1 CPASSFYFNGQCY
14 FAAKQPQHRVLGQQ
28 LCAGIRWMD
37 RGRLFLPRS
46 FEDNIIV
53 SMSALQFAG
62 SLTSEFMVHL
72 GLVRDGSG
80 WAIEGSPSAKIKW
93 SFWEP
98 FQSQPEHTLALANL
112 SRMSWWGSAN
122 STISA
127 HVICEITAARTRLAG
142 STPENVS
149 LFEAVKRCLDGS
161 FVADCNYV
169 RQSGQQFVLTKKPER
184 DFHAFSNE
192 VLNSSV
198 GVLVFCRLPED
209 EKVFQRFGSI
219 NRVSKPAVSTT
230 GLPLFTSTF
239 WTGTRLTLILPKKYL
254 LQSMLMLNFIPN
266 ILFVSQDLNFV
277 MEFYNYNA
285 KSWDM
290 TSNDLKLGQPAPIKI
305 PKSTIFTPV
314 YYLIVNLA
322 YTNKLR
328 LTTTW
333 DRSLG
338 IKMDLFA
345 ICNGTQSVTLEHP
358 YHGSATLPC
367 FRNSLVVYQKLS
379 PNLETGRTPVDY
391 RTGFALGRPA
401 MDFNFT
407 QADQMSFWNGLD
419 FLELLPT
426 YFARTRQVCR
436 VQRVVGR
443 VSSGGYPMHAK
454 DCRTG
459 TLDEYTFVELN
470 NAQFGLFSNL
480 SCAQP
485 LSPWWQSQCDGKN
498 LIKLAKDSN
507 GAPRWMPDLPAD
519 NGVSVRMRLFAPSMI
534 PKATESDQVSDACTM
549 DAECSSENMT
559 VCIPRGSAL
568 TPQCGCA
575 NLQDQ
580 SQPVCT
586 ITVDMSI
593 VAFNVTF
600 DPVPVRGCASRYTAT
615 IHLKHASGSADI
627 PEAAPP
633 KVLAN
638 FFSYFL
644 NKSSSVYPP
653 VDQEFYLQHNPVT
666 VIEGNLQGSYKLY
679 EEFEFVITA
688 NFTMPE
694 GGQCVSASYL
704 CIGFSASENETVRDS
719 DPTNNALCVEIDSLK
734 ECQPLGDTELT
745 NYTLLHLTPNPL
757 VRHQNVSVGY
767 HLSVHTRNVSSGIQG
782 SVNDNNFIVLLH
794 LTISNC
800 QNLAGNDG
808 HVKSCLAESLSR
820 IEMRAANESVFKSRY
835 VSGDTF
841 SVSVHAPLFEISQN
855 QCNKTTHFCVLLTSS
870 VNSSYSESNFSNS
883 LACHPVETFCTV
895 FSDIALQT
903 VAPLRNAS
911 NPWVPE
917 YRHTASFLF
926 VLQLVNGSKIDP
938 VLSPSINFEPNISI
952 IFQNASYA
960 PLVMEGIECV
970 EEDRTQGMEV
980 GQLAYVVCDA
990 VFFLSFQQCTAEQV
1004 TLRAGMI
1011 NPENPSYAETNL
1023 ENNWNEIE
1031 ISNIF
1036 NCAGLKIDSW
1046 RAIHDN
1052 FTMPGVAAKFQIAW
1066 SLGTYM
1072 DCVISVQD
1080 GYSAT
1085 WNWKINGSID
1095 SYRNYKFTVSHVL
1108 NQPYGEYF
1116 VNYSCSNEISHFKET
1131 NIILLNPNLNTSL
1144 TITTLYERMPAPN
1157 NVTFLFRTNGTGDGY
1172 LKFNCNFTFY
1182 SDSVKFYQDLK
1193 LYYDFPLSISHVYDL
1208 EQSSVTSNVQ
1218 CWNSGGNYTENFDLL
1233 FYAAFQISG
1242 VKISVNKSV
1251 LLTGE
1256 QFPVQLTVQNGTD
1269 VTYTVNMTDGTSQ
1282 VIVHPEPLSY
1292 TEPVN
1297 ITHSFNDPGVYDIH
1311 VLASSPINEES
1322 SILSGI
1328 IVQNTVTLM
1337 TQPEY
1342 FSAKAP
1348 QFDFPLTHTGAVPT
1362 NVTCKFIFSEAE
1374 LNRTVRLQNFSEPVV
1389 LDCPSH
1395 LITEEMTLSVH
1406 CWNLVS
1412 QYAKN
1417 STVVCNE
1424 PVSGLTANAS
1434 HVFVQT
1440 GQNLTITIQVSNG
1453 TSVQFTTS
1461 FGDSSPEKVKTYSS
1475 KYAASSETR
1484 LAHLYSAAGNYTV
1497 IVNASNPVSW
1507 QTAQINPIVVL
1518 NPLINVSVTYRQTV
1532 LWPFEGAEFV
1542 INNEPN
1548 MQAGLVV
1555 CDFGFST
1562 YGSKRIFIE
1571 NLTDSSNAVV
1581 TFKYSVEAIGTQRVS
1596 MSCWNP
1602 LSIDGIERNFSIVVL
1617 KDSVKIAN
1625 FSTNGTVWLGTPVEF
1640 VLDMTSFPNDTCIL
1654 VYYNQTSLI
1663 NEIFGAHNS
1672 CRSIAT
1678 PNSPAYTQVSPS
1690 NLRITWKRDQSKVG
1704 VYSVLVFAYNN
1715 VSNDSAQTFATVIDI
1730 PCYKPRLRLF
1740 DSDASPLQVSS
1751 VQTIRRSEQ
1760 INLTAVAPYNCSK
1773 LTNISTYWTIIAVQS
1788 STQLPLC
1795 TDNSDQCLVQRRMLP
1810 YGLYNVSF
1818 TADLTVD
1825 AAMAETVWILLNV
1838 SKTPLSLEAITGPE
1852 YVSFNQTFVLNAS
1865 ATATDFDVEDG
1876 DLSGMTFQWSCF
1888 RPEDIPSQTEAR
1900 ALSELR
1906 GCFGN
1911 GPGVVYLGNASIA
1924 GSLTVN
1930 SFDLVPNASYVFR
1943 VRLTKDTREV
1953 WQSKT
1958 VFVESQPKPVGRLDC
1973 EQNCGAKVVAK
1984 RPLVYRLVCEQN
1996 CGHKFFAVSS
2006 NLTIVRLGVSG
2017 DEIEGTRQSS
2027 SDGQELSISAGTL
2040 MESSYYRVMGQLW
2053 NLGQETSYLVANIT
2067 VNGPPVGGTCRVD
2080 PPGVVNM
2087 RTLAHLTCANW
2098 TEFGAF
2104 VAPLAYSATL
2114 FRWDPTESPTRF
2126 DSSSASFPT
2135 VLLPVGASSGL
2146 GSIEFKIA
2154 DSLGAEAIFTINI
2167 SISALTGTSSELL
2180 SLLEK
2185 LLHPLDSII
2194 ASLFAS
2200 GDYSAAA
2207 VTLKSIALAMNAWN
2221 EDAYGAA
2228 LSPDDLAAFQLRM
2241 TAMRLKYLNFVNAL
2255 PFNFSDALQVTT
2267 ILLRFGVNSTSQL
2280 DIPGQELA
2288 AKTLRKVIEQAR
2300 IERANLSHKASEE
2313 IQDNQLK
2320 SGLSIWNASGFWAGN
2335 YSNRSMVKGV
2345 MLKTLDCIDSIGLL
2359 ALESVSNFTKV
2370 EPGFALMGITQD
2382 VQDANVTGAKVE
2394 TDMGSVSLPRFS
2406 AADPSG
2412 KCNITFMM
2420 SAADP
2425 YHWSQSESKVTTSFL
2440 RGRSQ
2445 GCSFYDFPP
2454 SRGRSR
2460 RSASSSP
2467 TYEMQLA
2474 GAQVPLL
2481 RVAKTP
2487 TDKWLMMYHSFNAT
2501 GEVVQLVIQPDAGHQ
2516 LEVFLHEGTAPDPL
2530 NYTLHRVVPQSLN
2543 STNDTATKELIFIP
2557 ADMFSIN
2564 QTVFVGCYA
2573 WDSGV
2578 DEWRLLDSAKCQ
2590 ASEQTAVARPAFK
2603 VNLFGSIGAGI
2614 SFVPNTIDF
2623 GELFENWQGKLSES
2637 RAVLSVVIVLWVLF
2651 IPLAVLLRRMDLRDA
2666 QKFQFLPL
2674 KDEREQKG
2682 FVYKIEV
2689 FNGSKRGYEVPVGVF
2704 ISVKGLNASE
2714 LLRTLDDGERRNFE
2728 SGGVDNFLMTT
2739 KAHLGDIRSICL
2751 TFDKTE
2757 SGAGRWYVS
2766 RLIVTDCTNDNK
2778 YIFVIEDWLSPG
2790 IDSAVNCASSIDLK
2804 FSKNLVRNHLS
2815 RRMQDDHIWFSMLR
2829 RKVDTNFSRLQR
2841 LGVCWSLL
2849 FMTMIANAMWYEVAD
2864 SSSEAFRIGP
2874 VKVSYGSLITSI
2886 LGALTVLPVSMATV
2900 LLFLKSKRQ
2909 PQHIEPAQRYRPQS
2923 SRSRRVINSD
2933 AATTEDETES
2943 EEEEKTWISKFSLPH
2958 WCQYVGWV
2966 LLVLSVLTAGVF
2978 IVFYAMDWGKEKSEG
2993 WLLAFFFSFF
3003 ETVLLLQPLKV
3014 LAVGLV
3020 LALLMRKDYDSMDAH
3035 SVRVREIHDGRE
3047 KFMLLQD
3054 VLASQSNDA
3063 LRKKAKSTAIS
3074 IGLNLAYLFLLYCVC
3089 YGSMDPVVF
3098 HLNNGLKMRL
3108 TVNQPSPQFSLD
3120 KVQKW
3125 EDIHTW
3131 LNRTVLPNLYPTVAA
3146 NGQPLSEAEQK
3157 FISDGVGFRLG
3168 RVKLRQLR
3176 VRPVWRDSLAVSAE
3190 YSAST
3195 EDRSCYGIGWR
3206 TQLPCNHTGSG
3217 LDAAFHARTVTP
3229 WPTWGTY
3236 NSYSGR
3242 GYVLDLPNN
3251 FSKALSLL
3259 QEATHCHWID
3269 NYTRAVLLE
3278 CSLFYPD
3285 TNFFTSVSILTELPP
3300 FGGALSSASLRS
3312 TSLYRYIGA
3321 SGALRLCAELL
3332 AAAITLVLLLLQL
3345 RSCWLQGF
3353 SKHFSNPWNVSHLL
3367 TNLTMI
3373 AGLVFLLLRSF
3384 ATVAALESMQ
3394 NSNSGNLE
3402 TVMFFDESFYY
3413 CLGIAMFLVQIG
3425 FLNLVRYSR
3434 SLAHL
3439 SGTLRNSLSELR
3451 SFFWVFL
3458 VIFLAFAFIANLVLG
3473 PVDGEYRSLMQTMIT
3488 QLSVM
3493 LGKFNATFEDSRS
3506 ALYKILFFSY
3516 TFTIVFIV
3524 LNIFVVLLNESY
3536 ADATNSSDDEQQQ
3549 EAFQVVDTVIQSF
3562 KSIFRLERQPQYC
3575 DFGMDSRLLTLMEKF
3590 EEMQHALEAAVFD
3603 KRG

>member
-1 CPASSFYFNGQCY
+1 IDQ
-14 FAAKQPQHRVLGQQ
+14 
-28 LCAGIRWMD
+28 
-37 RGRLFLPRS
+37 
-46 FEDNIIV
+46 
-53 SMSALQFAG
+53 
-62 SLTSEFMVHL
+62 
-72 GLVRDGSG
+72 
-80 WAIEGSPSAKIKW
+80 
-93 SFWEP
+93 
-98 FQSQPEHTLALANL
+98 
-112 SRMSWWGSAN
+112 
-122 STISA
+122 
-127 HVICEITAARTRLAG
+127 
-142 STPENVS
+142 
-149 LFEAVKRCLDGS
+149 
-161 FVADCNYV
+161 
-169 RQSGQQFVLTKKPER
+169 
-184 DFHAFSNE
+184 
-192 VLNSSV
+192 
-198 GVLVFCRLPED
+198 
-209 EKVFQRFGSI
+209 
-219 NRVSKPAVSTT
+219 
-230 GLPLFTSTF
+230 
-239 WTGTRLTLILPKKYL
+239 
-254 LQSMLMLNFIPN
+254 
-266 ILFVSQDLNFV
+266 
-277 MEFYNYNA
+277 
-285 KSWDM
+285 
-290 TSNDLKLGQPAPIKI
+290 
-305 PKSTIFTPV
+305 
-314 YYLIVNLA
+314 
-322 YTNKLR
+322 
-328 LTTTW
+328 
-333 DRSLG
+333 
-338 IKMDLFA
+338 A

-358 YHGSATLPC
+358 YLGSATLPC

-391 RTGFALGRPA
+391 RTGFALDRPA

-407 QADQMSFWNGLD
+407 QADQMSFWTGLD

-426 YFARTRQVCR
+426 YFASQWPLTLRLEATNSQGLGKYVECKEWW
-436 VQRVVGR
+436 VGSR
-443 VSSGGYPMHAK
+443 AGGYPMHAK

-498 LIKLAKDSN
+498 LVKLAADSN

-519 NGVSVRMRLFAPSMI
+519 NGVSVRMRLFAPKMI
-534 PKATESDQVSDACTM
+534 PKATESGQVSDACTM

-580 SQPVCT
+580 GQPVCT

-615 IHLKHASGSADI
+615 IRLKHASGSADI

-633 KVLAN
+633 TVLAN

-719 DPTNNALCVEIDSLK
+719 DPTNNAFCMDIDSVK
-734 ECQPLGDTELT
+734 VCQPIGDTEIS
-745 NYTLLHLTPNPL
+745 NFTLFHLSPNPL
-757 VRHQNVSVGY
+757 VRHENVSVSY
-767 HLSVHTRNVSSGIQG
+767 HLSVLVKNLNSPIMSSEYE
-782 SVNDNNFIVLLH
+782 NNFMALLY
-794 LTISNC
+794 LVTSDC
-800 QNLAGNDG
+800 QNLEGSESQT
-808 HVKSCLAESLSR
+808 KLCLSNSVFNVELKTT
-820 IEMRAANESVFKSRY
+820 NESVFKSGY
-835 VSGDTF
+835 TSGDTF

-870 VNSSYSESNFSNS
+870 VNSSYSESNISNS
-883 LACHPVETFCTV
+883 LACHPVETFCTII
-895 FSDIALQT
+895 SDAALET
-903 VAPLRNAS
+903 VALLPNATD
-911 NPWVPE
+911 PWVPE
-917 YRHTASFLF
+917 YRHTASFSFGVRL
-926 VLQLVNGSKIDP
+926 LSGSKIDP
-938 VLSPSINFEPNISI
+938 VLSPSINFEPNISFL
-952 IFQNASYA
+952 FQNASTA
-960 PLVMEGIECV
+960 PLVMEGINCIEK
-970 EEDRTQGMEV
+970 DRTQGIQLV
-980 GQLAYVVCDA
+980 GQIANVICDA
-990 VFFLSFQQCTAEQV
+990 AFLLTFQQCTTEQV
-1004 TLRAGMI
+1004 TLRVGMI
-1011 NPENPSYAETNL
+1011 NSDNPSYVDTNL
-1023 ENNWNEIE
+1023 ENNWKDIT
-1031 ISNIF
+1031 ISKVF
-1036 NCAGLKIDSW
+1036 DCAGLKITGPK
-1046 RAIHDN
+1046 AKN
-1052 FTMPGVAAKFQIAW
+1052 PQFTLSNVAATFELYWI
-1066 SLGTYM
+1066 SGTYM
-1072 DCVISVQD
+1072 DCVIFIQD
-1080 GYSAT
+1080 GYNAT
-1085 WNWKINGSID
+1085 WNWKRNGSID
-1095 SYRNYKFTVSHVL
+1095 SYRKYRFTVSHVL
-1108 NQPYGEYF
+1108 NQPYGEYL
-1116 VNYSCSNEISHFKET
+1116 VNYSCSNEISQFEET
-1131 NIILLNPNLNTSL
+1131 KLILVSPNPASLLN
-1144 TITTLYERMPAPN
+1144 ITTSYERLPEPN
-1157 NVTFLFRTNGTGDGY
+1157 NVTFVFGTLTAAQGY
-1172 LKFNCNFTFY
+1172 LKLNCTFTFY
-1182 SDSVKFYQDLK
+1182 SGAAQSYQDIKFY
-1193 LYYDFPLSISHVYDL
+1193 FEVPLSFSYIYQPGKSV
-1208 EQSSVTSNVQ
+1208 VTSNVR
-1218 CWNSGGNYTENFDLL
+1218 CTNPGGAYSKNFELRLYTPFE
-1233 FYAAFQISG
+1233 IEG
-1242 VKISVNKSV
+1242 VEIKINKSV
-1251 LLTGE
+1251 LLTSE
-1256 QFPVQLTVQNGTD
+1256 QFPLQLTVQNGTD

-1282 VIVHPEPLSY
+1282 VIVHPEPVSY
-1292 TEPVN
+1292 AQPIN
-1297 ITHSFNDPGVYDIH
+1297 ITHTFNAPGVYDIH
-1311 VLASSPINEES
+1311 VLASSPMNNES
-1322 SILSGI
+1322 STVSGI
-1328 IVQNTVTLM
+1328 IVQNPIAAVA
-1337 TQPEY
+1337 QSAY
-1342 FSAKAP
+1342 FHTATP
-1348 QFDFPLTHTGAVPT
+1348 TIYFPVTHTGAVPT
-1362 NVTCKFIFSEAE
+1362 NVSCKVNLAAGPQFSL
-1374 LNRTVRLQNFSEPVV
+1374 LNQFQYVSASKSTETVTLE
-1389 LDCPSH
+1389 CPPH
-1395 LITEEMTLSVH
+1395 LITEEMTLSVR

-1434 HVFVQT
+1434 HVFVQP
-1440 GQNLTITIQVSNG
+1440 GQNLSITIRVSNG
-1453 TSVQFTTS
+1453 TSVEFTTR
-1461 FGDSSPEKVKTYSS
+1461 FADSTPNSVTFHPS
-1475 KYAASSETR
+1475 KYASSNETV
-1484 LAHLYSAAGNYTV
+1484 LAHSYSTAGNYTV

-1507 QTAQINPIVVL
+1507 QTAQISPIVVL
-1518 NPLINVSVTYRQTV
+1518 NPLVNVSVTYRQSV

-1555 CDFGFST
+1555 CDFEFST

-1581 TFKYSVEAIGTQRVS
+1581 TFEYSVEAIGTQRVS

-1602 LSIDGIERNFSIVVL
+1602 LSIDGLERNFSIVVL

-1640 VLDMTSFPNDTCIL
+1640 VLDMTSFPNDTCIHM
-1654 VYYNQTSLI
+1654 YYNQTSLI

-1690 NLRITWKRDQSKVG
+1690 TLRITWKRDLSKVG

-1740 DSDASPLQVSS
+1740 DSDSSSLQVSS

-1773 LTNISTYWTIIAVQS
+1773 LTNISTYWTIIAEQS

-1818 TADLTVD
+1818 TAELTVD
-1825 AAMAETVWILLNV
+1825 AAMAETAWILLNV

-1888 RPEDIPSQTEAR
+1888 RPEESDSANTISIPSQTEAR

-1911 GPGVVYLGNASIA
+1911 GPGVVYSGNASIA

-1996 CGHKFFAVSS
+1996 CGHKFFTVSS

-2080 PPGVVNM
+2080 PPGVVNI

-2135 VLLPVGASSGL
+2135 VLLPVGASNGL
-2146 GSIEFKIA
+2146 GSIEFKIT
-2154 DSLGAEAIFTINI
+2154 DSFYAEAIFTVNI

-2180 SLLEK
+2180 SDLEGLLD
-2185 LLHPLDSII
+2185 PANSIV
-2194 ASLFAS
+2194 SRFLSS

-2221 EDAYGAA
+2221 EDAQGAA
-2228 LSPDDLAAFQLRM
+2228 LSPDDLAAFQLQM
-2241 TAMRLKYLNFVNAL
+2241 ATMRLKYLKFVDAF
-2255 PFNFSDALQVTT
+2255 PFNFSSDALQMTT
-2267 ILLRFGVNSTSQL
+2267 SLLRLGVNTSSQL
-2280 DIPGQELA
+2280 DVVGQELA

-2454 SRGRSR
+2454 SHGRSR

-2564 QTVFVGCYA
+2564 QTVFVGVRKLGCSRDSSGSLTCSNCTLLYHLGISTQQCYA

-2886 LGALTVLPVSMATV
+2886 L
-2900 LLFLKSKRQ
+2900 
-2909 PQHIEPAQRYRPQS
+2909 
-2923 SRSRRVINSD
+2923 
-2933 AATTEDETES
+2933 
-2943 EEEEKTWISKFSLPH
+2943 
-2958 WCQYVGWV
+2958 
-2966 LLVLSVLTAGVF
+2966 
-2978 IVFYAMDWGKEKSEG
+2978 
-2993 WLLAFFFSFF
+2993 
-3003 ETVLLLQPLKV
+3003 
-3014 LAVGLV
+3014 
-3020 LALLMRKDYDSMDAH
+3020 
-3035 SVRVREIHDGRE
+3035 
-3047 KFMLLQD
+3047 
-3054 VLASQSNDA
+3054 
-3063 LRKKAKSTAIS
+3063 
-3074 IGLNLAYLFLLYCVC
+3074 
-3089 YGSMDPVVF
+3089 
-3098 HLNNGLKMRL
+3098 
-3108 TVNQPSPQFSLD
+3108 
-3120 KVQKW
+3120 
-3125 EDIHTW
+3125 
-3131 LNRTVLPNLYPTVAA
+3131 
-3146 NGQPLSEAEQK
+3146 
-3157 FISDGVGFRLG
+3157 
-3168 RVKLRQLR
+3168 
-3176 VRPVWRDSLAVSAE
+3176 
-3190 YSAST
+3190 
-3195 EDRSCYGIGWR
+3195 
-3206 TQLPCNHTGSG
+3206 
-3217 LDAAFHARTVTP
+3217 
-3229 WPTWGTY
+3229 
-3236 NSYSGR
+3236 
-3242 GYVLDLPNN
+3242 
-3251 FSKALSLL
+3251 
-3259 QEATHCHWID
+3259 
-3269 NYTRAVLLE
+3269 
-3278 CSLFYPD
+3278 
-3285 TNFFTSVSILTELPP
+3285 
-3300 FGGALSSASLRS
+3300 
-3312 TSLYRYIGA
+3312 
-3321 SGALRLCAELL
+3321 
-3332 AAAITLVLLLLQL
+3332 
-3345 RSCWLQGF
+3345 
-3353 SKHFSNPWNVSHLL
+3353 
-3367 TNLTMI
+3367 
-3373 AGLVFLLLRSF
+3373 
-3384 ATVAALESMQ
+3384 
-3394 NSNSGNLE
+3394 
-3402 TVMFFDESFYY
+3402 
-3413 CLGIAMFLVQIG
+3413 
-3425 FLNLVRYSR
+3425 
-3434 SLAHL
+3434 
-3439 SGTLRNSLSELR
+3439 
-3451 SFFWVFL
+3451 
-3458 VIFLAFAFIANLVLG
+3458 
-3473 PVDGEYRSLMQTMIT
+3473 
-3488 QLSVM
+3488 
-3493 LGKFNATFEDSRS
+3493 
-3506 ALYKILFFSY
+3506 
-3516 TFTIVFIV
+3516 
-3524 LNIFVVLLNESY
+3524 
-3536 ADATNSSDDEQQQ
+3536 
-3549 EAFQVVDTVIQSF
+3549 
-3562 KSIFRLERQPQYC
+3562 
-3575 DFGMDSRLLTLMEKF
+3575 
-3590 EEMQHALEAAVFD
+3590 
-3603 KRG
+3603 

>member
-1 CPASSFYFNGQCY
+1 IDQ
-14 FAAKQPQHRVLGQQ
+14 
-28 LCAGIRWMD
+28 
-37 RGRLFLPRS
+37 
-46 FEDNIIV
+46 
-53 SMSALQFAG
+53 
-62 SLTSEFMVHL
+62 
-72 GLVRDGSG
+72 
-80 WAIEGSPSAKIKW
+80 
-93 SFWEP
+93 
-98 FQSQPEHTLALANL
+98 
-112 SRMSWWGSAN
+112 
-122 STISA
+122 
-127 HVICEITAARTRLAG
+127 
-142 STPENVS
+142 
-149 LFEAVKRCLDGS
+149 
-161 FVADCNYV
+161 
-169 RQSGQQFVLTKKPER
+169 
-184 DFHAFSNE
+184 
-192 VLNSSV
+192 
-198 GVLVFCRLPED
+198 
-209 EKVFQRFGSI
+209 
-219 NRVSKPAVSTT
+219 
-230 GLPLFTSTF
+230 
-239 WTGTRLTLILPKKYL
+239 
-254 LQSMLMLNFIPN
+254 
-266 ILFVSQDLNFV
+266 
-277 MEFYNYNA
+277 
-285 KSWDM
+285 
-290 TSNDLKLGQPAPIKI
+290 
-305 PKSTIFTPV
+305 
-314 YYLIVNLA
+314 
-322 YTNKLR
+322 
-328 LTTTW
+328 
-333 DRSLG
+333 
-338 IKMDLFA
+338 A

-391 RTGFALGRPA
+391 RTGFALDRPA

-407 QADQMSFWNGLD
+407 QADQMSFWTGLD

-426 YFARTRQVCR
+426 YFASQWPLTLRLEATNSQGLGKYVECKEWW
-436 VQRVVGR
+436 VGSR
-443 VSSGGYPMHAK
+443 AGGYPMHAK

-498 LIKLAKDSN
+498 LIKLAADSN

-519 NGVSVRMRLFAPSMI
+519 N
-534 PKATESDQVSDACTM
+534 ATESGQVSDACTM

-580 SQPVCT
+580 GQPVCT

-615 IHLKHASGSADI
+615 IRLKHASGSADI

-633 KVLAN
+633 TVLAN

-719 DPTNNALCVEIDSLK
+719 DPTNNAFCMDIDSVK
-734 ECQPLGDTELT
+734 VCQPIGDTEIS
-745 NYTLLHLTPNPL
+745 NFTLFHLSPNPL
-757 VRHQNVSVGY
+757 VRHENVSVSY
-767 HLSVHTRNVSSGIQG
+767 HLSVLVKNLNSPIMSSEYE
-782 SVNDNNFIVLLH
+782 NNFMALLY
-794 LTISNC
+794 LVTSDC
-800 QNLAGNDG
+800 QNLEGSESQT
-808 HVKSCLAESLSR
+808 KLCLSNSVFNVELKTT
-820 IEMRAANESVFKSRY
+820 NESVFKSGY
-835 VSGDTF
+835 TSGDTF

-870 VNSSYSESNFSNS
+870 VNSSYSESNISNS
-883 LACHPVETFCTV
+883 LACHPVETFCTII
-895 FSDIALQT
+895 SDAALET
-903 VAPLRNAS
+903 VALLPNATD
-911 NPWVPE
+911 PWVPE
-917 YRHTASFLF
+917 YRHTASFSFGVRL
-926 VLQLVNGSKIDP
+926 LSGSKIDP
-938 VLSPSINFEPNISI
+938 VLSPSINFEPNISFL
-952 IFQNASYA
+952 FQNASTA
-960 PLVMEGIECV
+960 PLVMEGINCIEK
-970 EEDRTQGMEV
+970 DRTQGIQLV
-980 GQLAYVVCDA
+980 GQIANVICDA
-990 VFFLSFQQCTAEQV
+990 AFLLTFQQCTTEQV
-1004 TLRAGMI
+1004 TLRVGMI
-1011 NPENPSYAETNL
+1011 NSDNPSYVDTNL
-1023 ENNWNEIE
+1023 ENNWKDITISKVFDCAGGAYSKNFELRLYTPFEIE
-1031 ISNIF
+1031 GVEI
-1036 NCAGLKIDSW
+1036 KI
-1046 RAIHDN
+1046 
-1052 FTMPGVAAKFQIAW
+1052 
-1066 SLGTYM
+1066 
-1072 DCVISVQD
+1072 
-1080 GYSAT
+1080 
-1085 WNWKINGSID
+1085 
-1095 SYRNYKFTVSHVL
+1095 
-1108 NQPYGEYF
+1108 
-1116 VNYSCSNEISHFKET
+1116 
-1131 NIILLNPNLNTSL
+1131 
-1144 TITTLYERMPAPN
+1144 
-1157 NVTFLFRTNGTGDGY
+1157 
-1172 LKFNCNFTFY
+1172 
-1182 SDSVKFYQDLK
+1182 
-1193 LYYDFPLSISHVYDL
+1193 
-1208 EQSSVTSNVQ
+1208 
-1218 CWNSGGNYTENFDLL
+1218 
-1233 FYAAFQISG
+1233 
-1242 VKISVNKSV
+1242 NKSV
-1251 LLTGE
+1251 LLTSE
-1256 QFPVQLTVQNGTD
+1256 QFPLQLTVQNGTD

-1282 VIVHPEPLSY
+1282 VIVHPEPVSY
-1292 TEPVN
+1292 AQPIN
-1297 ITHSFNDPGVYDIH
+1297 ITHTFNAPGVYDIH
-1311 VLASSPINEES
+1311 VLASSPMNNES
-1322 SILSGI
+1322 STVSGI
-1328 IVQNTVTLM
+1328 IVQN
-1337 TQPEY
+1337 PI
-1342 FSAKAP
+1342 A
-1348 QFDFPLTHTGAVPT
+1348 AVDS
-1362 NVTCKFIFSEAE
+1362 VGIFSYRNTDHLLSSDPHRSSTYKSQTA
-1374 LNRTVRLQNFSEPVV
+1374 LPFTRASTPRAMRL
-1389 LDCPSH
+1389 C
-1395 LITEEMTLSVH
+1395 
-1406 CWNLVS
+1406 
-1412 QYAKN
+1412 
-1417 STVVCNE
+1417 
-1424 PVSGLTANAS
+1424 
-1434 HVFVQT
+1434 
-1440 GQNLTITIQVSNG
+1440 
-1453 TSVQFTTS
+1453 
-1461 FGDSSPEKVKTYSS
+1461 
-1475 KYAASSETR
+1475 
-1484 LAHLYSAAGNYTV
+1484 LAHSYSTAGNYTV

-1507 QTAQINPIVVL
+1507 QTAQISPIVVL
-1518 NPLINVSVTYRQTV
+1518 NPLVNVSVTYRQSV

-1555 CDFGFST
+1555 CDFEFST

-1581 TFKYSVEAIGTQRVS
+1581 TFEYSVEAIGTQRVS

-1602 LSIDGIERNFSIVVL
+1602 LSIDGLERNFSIVVL

-1640 VLDMTSFPNDTCIL
+1640 VLDMTSFPNDTCIHM
-1654 VYYNQTSLI
+1654 YYNQTSLI

-1690 NLRITWKRDQSKVG
+1690 TLRITWKRDLSKVG

-1740 DSDASPLQVSS
+1740 DSDSSSLQVSS

-1773 LTNISTYWTIIAVQS
+1773 LTNISTYWTIIAEQS

-1818 TADLTVD
+1818 TAELTVD
-1825 AAMAETVWILLNV
+1825 AAMAETAWILLNV

-1888 RPEDIPSQTEAR
+1888 QDLKTR

-1911 GPGVVYLGNASIA
+1911 GPGVVYSGNASIA

-1996 CGHKFFAVSS
+1996 CGHKFFTVSS

-2080 PPGVVNM
+2080 PPGVVNI

-2114 FRWDPTESPTRF
+2114 FRWNPTESPTRF

-2135 VLLPVGASSGL
+2135 VLLPVGASNGL
-2146 GSIEFKIA
+2146 GSIEFKIT
-2154 DSLGAEAIFTINI
+2154 DSFYAEAIFTVNI
-2167 SISALTGTSSELL
+2167 SSAGFL
-2180 SLLEK
+2180 S
-2185 LLHPLDSII
+2185 
-2194 ASLFAS
+2194 S

-2221 EDAYGAA
+2221 EDAQGAA
-2228 LSPDDLAAFQLRM
+2228 LSPDDLAAFQLQM
-2241 TAMRLKYLNFVNAL
+2241 ATMRLKYLKFVDAF
-2255 PFNFSDALQVTT
+2255 PFNFSSDALQMTT
-2267 ILLRFGVNSTSQL
+2267 SLLRLGT
-2280 DIPGQELA
+2280 
-2288 AKTLRKVIEQAR
+2288 KTLRKVIEQAR

-2454 SRGRSR
+2454 SHGRSR

-2564 QTVFVGCYA
+2564 QTVFVGVRKLGCSRDSSGSLTCSNCTLLYHLGISTQQCYA

-2864 SSSEAFRIGP
+2864 SSSEAFRIG
-2874 VKVSYGSLITSI
+2874 
-2886 LGALTVLPVSMATV
+2886 
-2900 LLFLKSKRQ
+2900 
-2909 PQHIEPAQRYRPQS
+2909 
-2923 SRSRRVINSD
+2923 
-2933 AATTEDETES
+2933 
-2943 EEEEKTWISKFSLPH
+2943 
-2958 WCQYVGWV
+2958 
-2966 LLVLSVLTAGVF
+2966 
-2978 IVFYAMDWGKEKSEG
+2978 
-2993 WLLAFFFSFF
+2993 
-3003 ETVLLLQPLKV
+3003 
-3014 LAVGLV
+3014 
-3020 LALLMRKDYDSMDAH
+3020 
-3035 SVRVREIHDGRE
+3035 
-3047 KFMLLQD
+3047 
-3054 VLASQSNDA
+3054 
-3063 LRKKAKSTAIS
+3063 
-3074 IGLNLAYLFLLYCVC
+3074 
-3089 YGSMDPVVF
+3089 
-3098 HLNNGLKMRL
+3098 
-3108 TVNQPSPQFSLD
+3108 
-3120 KVQKW
+3120 
-3125 EDIHTW
+3125 
-3131 LNRTVLPNLYPTVAA
+3131 
-3146 NGQPLSEAEQK
+3146 
-3157 FISDGVGFRLG
+3157 
-3168 RVKLRQLR
+3168 
-3176 VRPVWRDSLAVSAE
+3176 
-3190 YSAST
+3190 
-3195 EDRSCYGIGWR
+3195 
-3206 TQLPCNHTGSG
+3206 
-3217 LDAAFHARTVTP
+3217 
-3229 WPTWGTY
+3229 
-3236 NSYSGR
+3236 
-3242 GYVLDLPNN
+3242 
-3251 FSKALSLL
+3251 
-3259 QEATHCHWID
+3259 
-3269 NYTRAVLLE
+3269 
-3278 CSLFYPD
+3278 
-3285 TNFFTSVSILTELPP
+3285 
-3300 FGGALSSASLRS
+3300 
-3312 TSLYRYIGA
+3312 
-3321 SGALRLCAELL
+3321 
-3332 AAAITLVLLLLQL
+3332 
-3345 RSCWLQGF
+3345 
-3353 SKHFSNPWNVSHLL
+3353 
-3367 TNLTMI
+3367 
-3373 AGLVFLLLRSF
+3373 
-3384 ATVAALESMQ
+3384 
-3394 NSNSGNLE
+3394 
-3402 TVMFFDESFYY
+3402 
-3413 CLGIAMFLVQIG
+3413 
-3425 FLNLVRYSR
+3425 
-3434 SLAHL
+3434 
-3439 SGTLRNSLSELR
+3439 
-3451 SFFWVFL
+3451 
-3458 VIFLAFAFIANLVLG
+3458 
-3473 PVDGEYRSLMQTMIT
+3473 
-3488 QLSVM
+3488 
-3493 LGKFNATFEDSRS
+3493 
-3506 ALYKILFFSY
+3506 
-3516 TFTIVFIV
+3516 
-3524 LNIFVVLLNESY
+3524 
-3536 ADATNSSDDEQQQ
+3536 
-3549 EAFQVVDTVIQSF
+3549 
-3562 KSIFRLERQPQYC
+3562 
-3575 DFGMDSRLLTLMEKF
+3575 
-3590 EEMQHALEAAVFD
+3590 
-3603 KRG
+3603 